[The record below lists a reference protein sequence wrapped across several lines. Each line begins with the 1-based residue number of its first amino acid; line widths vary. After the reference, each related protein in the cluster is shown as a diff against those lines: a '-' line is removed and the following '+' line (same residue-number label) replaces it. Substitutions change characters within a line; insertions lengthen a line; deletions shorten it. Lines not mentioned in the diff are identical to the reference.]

1 MKASLEYSLA
11 PWAAWDVITFTFRKK
26 LTPLFEFVNIGWQD
40 LGGWEIGVQ
49 NREEGVEWKLQRSR
63 LTTEDG
69 R

>member
-1 MKASLEYSLA
+1 
-11 PWAAWDVITFTFRKK
+11 
-26 LTPLFEFVNIGWQD
+26 